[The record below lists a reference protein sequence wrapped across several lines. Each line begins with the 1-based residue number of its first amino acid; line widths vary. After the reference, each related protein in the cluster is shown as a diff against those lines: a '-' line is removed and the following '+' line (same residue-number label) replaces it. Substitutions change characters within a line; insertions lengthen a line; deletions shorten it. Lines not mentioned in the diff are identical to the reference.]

1 MKLKY
6 TTYVKILVIIVI
18 FDTDFLSWIAKLMWS
33 ECGLRAKSHPPLSLT
48 ADFLSTYLNQFYT
61 QNGSFFLL
69 SERQMYQLCPGVPSP
84 LRARVK
90 WIYPEIK
97 YKIILIIDIFLV
109 GIWPSNNQNTKNNST
124 MKYYIQ
130 FLPIIKKLPQMV
142 FVSREYY
149 GLYQEFPPKLPAF
162 KQISDILTTCRAW
175 LMTNTI
181 TSSKNYSRQYQQ
193 LRGISQRR

>member
-69 SERQMYQLCPGVPSP
+69 SDRQMYQLCPGVPSP

-109 GIWPSNNQNTKNNST
+109 GIWPSNNPNTKNNST

-130 FLPIIKKLPQMV
+130 FLPIIMKLPQMV

-149 GLYQEFPPKLPAF
+149 GLYQEIPTK
-162 KQISDILTTCRAW
+162 
-175 LMTNTI
+175 I
-181 TSSKNYSRQYQQ
+181 TR
-193 LRGISQRR
+193 L